1 VQKADSLS
9 PFDELDAALQSGPSK
24 GRAAVL
30 RRATGLSPSEADCL
44 RARGNQTVSLLA
56 PAFAGRNS
64 RNMTLQRRLGVS
76 AR

>member
-9 PFDELDAALQSGPSK
+9 PFDELDAALQSSPSK

-30 RRATGLSPSEADCL
+30 RRATGLSWTACR
-44 RARGNQTVSLLA
+44 RARGNQTVFLAA
-56 PAFAGRNS
+56 PAIAGRYF
-64 RNMTLQRRLGVS
+64 RKMTLQRRLGGS